1 MNKPGKVA
9 SSLFL
14 AVFSLVIYTCNTT
27 EPGEENVTPGRR
39 DYEWTADT
47 LSGDSPN
54 YYLSKIWGFD
64 INNVWLA
71 GTGDTPYNIWNNV
84 NGKWQPYRTKV
95 YGDYYG
101 IYGFS
106 KTDIWIAGNNLM
118 QHYNGSSWSS
128 VNDILFPNTYS
139 TFYSDMWGNNS
150 GNIYAV
156 GGCTDNE
163 GNNFGIINHFNGT
176 EWEFIDIPE
185 ERVIFSQV
193 KQDINGTNY
202 IYLAG
207 TKFETTGDTEKIYM
221 YNGKE
226 LIQLYSGTAI
236 TTVNQI
242 NGKVYLCI
250 GNKIYKPKNN
260 GLEIWKDFNG
270 TKYLGRVW
278 GRSEKDFFGVA
289 SDGLAHYNGTDLV
302 TIYPTSSS
310 IVDGYIFEKEIFII
324 CDFRIIIH
332 GKLKSE

>member
-1 MNKPGKVA
+1 MNHFFKNVPFTVL
-9 SSLFL
+9 LFI
-14 AVFSLVIYTCNTT
+14 SIYLNSCNTT
-27 EPGEENVTPGRR
+27 EPGEENITPGRR
-39 DYEWTADT
+39 DYEWTVDT
-47 LSGDSPN
+47 LYGNSPN
-54 YYLSKIWGFD
+54 YYLLKLWGFD

-71 GTGDTPYNIWNNV
+71 GLGDTPFNLWNNV

-95 YGDYYG
+95 YGSYVG

-139 TFYSDMWGNNS
+139 TIYSDLWGSNS
-150 GNIYAV
+150 SDIYAV
-156 GGCTDNE
+156 GLSGDNE

-193 KQDINGTNY
+193 KQDINGTKY

-226 LIQLYSGTAI
+226 LIQLYSGTET

-260 GLEIWKDFNG
+260 GLEIWKDFNW

-302 TIYPTSSS
+302 TIYPTVSS
-310 IVDGYIFEKEIFII
+310 IVDGFIFEKDIFII

-332 GKLKSE
+332 GKLKSD